1 MRRPFF
7 RKRLKVK
14 DVMTTDIAKVSP
26 NTTLQQAAKKMEE
39 YRIGN
44 VLVVEST
51 KLLGIVTEMDMVR
64 KAVAKNKNAKT
75 KVKEIMASPV
85 IYVSPDDELLHTS
98 DKMLMNN
105 ITRIPVV
112 NLEKKGAIEETAA
125 KNLVQSIFELR
136 RKKILNI
143 ASLSYKTEKIPEN
156 LEENEKRL
164 YLNIIKLLRENFER
178 KTIISSE
185 NKSPQNKKEVKK
197 PEEIQNL
204 EDKKTR
210 LTKTRVMFLVDI
222 PEIFLPS
229 GNSCSFKRG
238 EEKEIDLKVAKV
250 LEEKGFCRL
259 V

>member
-1 MRRPFF
+1 MTLTYEIIREVKQKEKSEKLQYLPENFF
-7 RKRLKVK
+7 E
-14 DVMTTDIAKVSP
+14 D
-26 NTTLQQAAKKMEE
+26 
-39 YRIGN
+39 
-44 VLVVEST
+44 VVEYI
-51 KLLGIVTEMDMVR
+51 KL
-64 KAVAKNKNAKT
+64 
-75 KVKEIMASPV
+75 
-85 IYVSPDDELLHTS
+85 
-98 DKMLMNN
+98 
-105 ITRIPVV
+105 
-112 NLEKKGAIEETAA
+112 KKGAIEETAA

-164 YLNIIKLLRENFER
+164 YLSIIKLLRENFER

-210 LTKTRVMFLVDI
+210 LTKTRVMFLADI

-229 GNSCSFKRG
+229 GNSCSFKKG
-238 EEKEIDLKVAKV
+238 EEKEIDLTVAKV